1 MSVQTIEEV
10 RQYLQ
15 SKVVNY
21 NKQISKL
28 EQELRENPENIQL
41 VIQINSLK
49 WIRQDTYETYVDLF
63 RK

>member
-1 MSVQTIEEV
+1 MTVQTIEEV
-10 RQYLQ
+10 RSYLQ

-21 NKQISKL
+21 NKEISEL
-28 EQELRENPENIQL
+28 EQKLRNNPENIQL

-49 WIRQDTYETYVDLF
+49 WIREDTYKTYVDLF

>member
-41 VIQINSLK
+41 SIQINSLK
-49 WIRQDTYETYVDLF
+49 WFRQDTYETYVDLF

>member
-28 EQELRENPENIQL
+28 EQELRENPDDIQL
-41 VIQINSLK
+41 AIQINSLK
-49 WIRQDTYETYVDLF
+49 CIRQDTYETYVDLF

>member
-28 EQELRENPENIQL
+28 EQELLENPDDIQL
-41 VIQINSLK
+41 SIQINSLK